1 MALHLPRPAVAP
13 GLMDS
18 VDIGFL
24 YDLRLSL
31 WDQTK
36 PSDLLMKLFLGSKIF
51 PGTDEKTSLC

>member
-36 PSDLLMKLFLGSKIF
+36 PSDLLMKLLLGS
-51 PGTDEKTSLC
+51 